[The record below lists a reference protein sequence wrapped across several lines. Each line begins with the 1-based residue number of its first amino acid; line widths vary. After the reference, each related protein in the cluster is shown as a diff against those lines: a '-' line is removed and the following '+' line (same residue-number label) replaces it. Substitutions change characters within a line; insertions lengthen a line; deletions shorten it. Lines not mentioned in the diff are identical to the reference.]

1 MSLNKI
7 KPKFYVYGCDQLL
20 NDLQELI
27 SSAGEYENSGESS
40 DDWLLSFGIKF
51 SDKPSQVQLSWG
63 EAINI
68 VTRHTIR
75 KLASIRDESIRDC
88 PF

>member
-27 SSAGEYENSGESS
+27 SSAGEYENSGKSP
-40 DDWLLSFGIKF
+40 DDWLFGFGLK
-51 SDKPSQVQLSWG
+51 SSNKPNNVQLSWG
-63 EAINI
+63 AAIN
-68 VTRHTIR
+68 VATRHTIQ
-75 KLASIRDESIRDC
+75 KLVRIRRESTKDH